1 MAAKTIPLDE
11 EAYEIL
17 NRRKQPGQSFSQ
29 VIKMHLGEHRH
40 GTAEDLL
47 RKAERYVL
55 SEDTLDAIEE
65 QIRLRS

>member
-1 MAAKTIPLDE
+1 MGAKTIPLDE

-17 NRRKQPGQSFSQ
+17 NRRKRPGQSFSQ
-29 VIKMHLGEHRH
+29 VIKMHLGEPRY

-47 RKAERYVL
+47 RKAEKYVL